1 MNDLCFT
8 DLDKFK
14 DNVEEK
20 ILSSDSLIT
29 LIDEFEDY
37 FSTNQVSDD
46 YRIIFYR
53 VIVDKMNSS
62 IDFSFSIKIL
72 LKIYSKIVDLEILNI
87 DSYLLKID
95 TIMIL
100 GIQYFQNKQVEKS
113 KKKILEAIQ
122 FGEKYIYFSKENYYD
137 ALNCAYSWMGYYYYQ
152 DGNLEEALT
161 CFKKIL
167 SYDEEVK
174 DDPNYYVKEE
184 NSVSMSRAYIEEIA
198 EKSSN

>member
-1 MNDLCFT
+1 MNDLCFI

-137 ALNCAYSWMGYYYYQ
+137 ALNCAYSWLGYYYYQ
-152 DGNLEEALT
+152 EGNLEEALT